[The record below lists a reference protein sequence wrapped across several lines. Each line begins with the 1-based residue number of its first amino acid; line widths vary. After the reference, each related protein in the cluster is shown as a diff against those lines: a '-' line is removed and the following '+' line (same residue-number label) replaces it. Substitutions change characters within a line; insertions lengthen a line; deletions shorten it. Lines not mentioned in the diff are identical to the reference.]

1 MYDNHYLDVYYKA
14 SYKPTFLH
22 AKIFSDLALVVA
34 VVAAQNLIEV
44 CLLKVHASLEVF
56 ELGSIV
62 WLNVHYPMEVLVFQM
77 AVLIVVLLVEILV
90 YQVAVP
96 VPQMAVLEPQ
106 VAVFVPQVAV
116 SVPLVAVP
124 VPLVVVLV
132 HQTVLR
138 RSWLVFHASR
148 MN

>member
-14 SYKPTFLH
+14 SCRPTFLH

-34 VVAAQNLIEV
+34 VVAARNLIEV
-44 CLLKVHASLEVF
+44 CLLKVHASLEAF
-56 ELGSIV
+56 E
-62 WLNVHYPMEVLVFQM
+62 
-77 AVLIVVLLVEILV
+77 LVEILV

-96 VPQMAVLEPQ
+96 VPQMVILEPQMAVLEPQ
-106 VAVFVPQVAV
+106 VAVFVPQVASSVPLMAV

-124 VPLVVVLV
+124 VHLVVVLV

-138 RSWLVFHASR
+138 RPWLVFYASR